1 MAKEIYLTP
10 AEVVVRSFGGII
22 KTAKALDLPKQT
34 VAYWFNPKKRKKQF
48 GLIPTQLQKKIYL
61 TAKEKNVHL
70 SAKDLILGRRIE
82 LKND

>member
-22 KTAKALDLPKQT
+22 KTAKALGLPKQT
-34 VAYWFNPKKRKKQF
+34 VAYWFDPKKRRKHF
-48 GLIPTQLQKKIYL
+48 GLIPAPLQKNIYL
-61 TAKEKNVHL
+61 AAKEQNIHL

-82 LKND
+82 VKNG